1 MCDVLNIHARLNTHF
16 LMPNAFAIKQ
26 DVERAVGTTTNSL
39 FQISIETMRE
49 VKPQNW
55 KFVSAAMMNRVVL
68 SDKSNIQKIM

>member
-1 MCDVLNIHARLNTHF
+1 MLKEPL
-16 LMPNAFAIKQ
+16 
-26 DVERAVGTTTNSL
+26 GTTKDQLSF